1 MEKSSEPLNLANRPG
16 LQGGIPGSASGNS
29 RDPMTD
35 FMAKMMMV
43 HSQQP
48 REPASAAAL
57 AAGAAAPAAGAVAAA
72 AAAESPAAGD
82 SAAQDAG

>member
-1 MEKSSEPLNLANRPG
+1 MNLANQPG

-48 REPASAAAL
+48 REPASAAAQ
-57 AAGAAAPAAGAVAAA
+57 AAGAAAPAAGTGAAVAGSA
-72 AAAESPAAGD
+72 AAGD
-82 SAAQDAG
+82 SATQGGFQPAFSKAE